1 MKVYIV
7 TEIRKCD
14 FDVDVIT
21 NVHLTYET
29 AKKQFEQK
37 VVEAKEETHLH
48 LKTHS
53 IVVDESE
60 DYFDIYED
68 GRAPEW
74 NIILRIEE
82 KEI

>member
-7 TEIRKCD
+7 NEIIKHD

-21 NVHLTYET
+21 NVHLTYKT

-37 VVEAKEETHLH
+37 VEAAKKESELRAHD
-48 LKTHS
+48 

-74 NIILRIEE
+74 NIILKIEE